1 VSASPRTL
9 SRMTNAFKYLTSVLF
24 VAVVVQVAL
33 AGYGVFY
40 TLRKANK
47 DGSASKSA
55 FEHGFNAHAIL
66 GTVIL
71 IVMILL
77 VLAALAGRLGSAA
90 VKFSVALLVAG
101 ILQMAFAALG
111 RSVPVLGFLHVVNAL
126 AIYAAAA
133 LLAHRTW
140 TTRTDPVV
148 AAA

>member
-1 VSASPRTL
+1 
-9 SRMTNAFKYLTSVLF
+9 MTNAFKYLTSVLF
-24 VAVVVQVAL
+24 AAVVVQVAL

-47 DGSASKSA
+47 AGSASKSA
-55 FEHGFNAHAIL
+55 FEHGFHAHAIL

-71 IVMILL
+71 VVMILL
-77 VLAALAGRLGSAA
+77 VLAALAGRLGPAA

-101 ILQMAFAALG
+101 ILQMVFAAVG

-133 LLAHRTW
+133 LLAHRAW
-140 TTRTDPVV
+140 TRGVSG
-148 AAA
+148 AAPATAA

>member
-1 VSASPRTL
+1 MV
-9 SRMTNAFKYLTSVLF
+9 NAFKYLTSVLF
-24 VAVVVQVAL
+24 VAVVVQMAL

-40 TLRKANK
+40 VLHKANH
-47 DGSASKSA
+47 DGSVSKQA
-55 FEHGFNAHAIL
+55 FEHGFNAHAIV
-66 GTVIL
+66 GTV
-71 IVMILL
+71 LL
-77 VLAALAGRLGSAA
+77 VVMLLLVIVAAAGRLGPAA
-90 VKFSVALLVAG
+90 LKFTIALLVAG

-140 TTRTDPVV
+140 TTRSDPAT

>member
-1 VSASPRTL
+1 
-9 SRMTNAFKYLTSVLF
+9 MTNAFKYLTSLLF
-24 VAVVVQVAL
+24 AAVVIQVAL

-40 TLRKANK
+40 TLHKANEA
-47 DGSASKSA
+47 GSASESA
-55 FEHGFNAHAIL
+55 FDHGYHAHAIL

-71 IVMILL
+71 VVMILL
-77 VLAALAGRLGSAA
+77 VVAALAGRLGPSA

-133 LLAHRTW
+133 LLAHRAW
-140 TTRTDPVV
+140 TRGMGGAAPVT
-148 AAA
+148 AA